1 MTNLACFAT
10 SRELGDHSK
19 NDHADDVLGGG
30 KPFRCGLEGCGKS
43 WKSINGLQYHLQ
55 MYTIHFMFD
64 LMLTFFISQFE
75 SSFSTSTVL
84 STTPCKHWID
94 TGTLRNKRTAGCTT
108 KDKENT
114 YMSASRL
121 LQPVQTTERF
131 ALPSCACELHAPLV
145 SLETDK
151 SLFDRDIP
159 MPVTYQSNS
168 MLCRLHWLERWLKG
182 YYVVHQQVH
191 NCILSGTQV

>member
-1 MTNLACFAT
+1 MHIFSSDVRPYACGHRQCWPTDATIRTNLACFAT

-19 NDHADDVLGGG
+19 NSHADDVLGGG
-30 KPFRCGLEGCGKS
+30 KPFRCGLESCGKS

-64 LMLTFFISQFE
+64 VMLTLLICQFE
-75 SSFSTSTVL
+75 SSFSASTIL
-84 STTPCKHWID
+84 GTTPRKHWTD
-94 TGTLRNKRTAGCTT
+94 PDTLRNKRTACCTT

-121 LQPVQTTERF
+121 LQPVQTTKRF
-131 ALPSCACELHAPLV
+131 ALPPCACELHGSLV

-151 SLFDRDIP
+151 SLFDRVIP
-159 MPVTYQSNS
+159 ILVTYQSNS
-168 MLCRLHWLERWLKG
+168 MLCRLH
-182 YYVVHQQVH
+182 
-191 NCILSGTQV
+191 